1 MKKNLLSLSCA
12 ALLASGF
19 STVSAGSDWSL
30 SGNVA
35 LTSDYV
41 YRGYTQTDA
50 EPAIQG
56 GFDLK
61 HAKGFLIGGWG
72 SNVESD
78 PNAAPAVNYDGANL
92 ELDTYLGWSG
102 KVSDSGLEATIK
114 AVRYNYPDTRIDAYN
129 TNEYSLYLAY
139 DLGPAKVKAGFNYSD
154 DYSGYGE
161 ANYWDTEVSIPAG
174 PVTVAL
180 HYGAQRY
187 DDPAQEEYE
196 DFKVGLSGEAA
207 GLGLDLSYYG
217 PHGVDVGGGC
227 PSHTCEERFVFT
239 VSKSF

>member
-1 MKKNLLSLSCA
+1 MKKNLLSLSCV
-12 ALLASGF
+12 ALLVSSL
-19 STVSAGSDWSL
+19 STASAGSDWTL

-50 EPAIQG
+50 EAAIQG
-56 GFDLK
+56 GFDLT
-61 HAKGFLIGGWG
+61 HTKGFLIGAWG

-102 KVSDSGLEATIK
+102 KISDSGLEATIK
-114 AVRYNYPDTRIDAYN
+114 AVRYHYPGTHYDPYN
-129 TNEYSLYLAY
+129 TNEYSFYLAY
-139 DLGPAKVKAGFNYSD
+139 DFGPAKVKAGLNYSD
-154 DYSGYGE
+154 DYSGYGK
-161 ANYWDTEVSIPAG
+161 ADYWDTEVSIPAG
-174 PVTVAL
+174 PVKVAL

-196 DFKVGLSGEAA
+196 DYKVGLSGEAA

-217 PHGVDVGGGC
+217 TSDVDTEGGC
-227 PSHTCEERFVFT
+227 TSHTCGERLVFT
-239 VSKSF
+239 LSKSF

>member
-1 MKKNLLSLSCA
+1 MKKNFLSLSCA

-61 HAKGFLIGGWG
+61 HTGGFLAGVWG

-78 PNAAPAVNYDGANL
+78 PNSLGTNYDGANL

-102 KVSDSGLEATIK
+102 KVGGSGLEATVK
-114 AVRYNYPDTRIDAYN
+114 AVRYHYPDTNYDPYN
-129 TNEYSLYLAY
+129 SNEYSLYLAY
-139 DLGPAKVKAGFNYSD
+139 DLGPAKVKAGYNYSD

-161 ANYWDTEVSIPAG
+161 ASYWDSEVSIPAG
-174 PVTVAL
+174 PVTLAF

-196 DFKVGLSGEAA
+196 DFKAGLSGEAA

-217 PHGVDVGGGC
+217 THGVDVEGGC
-227 PSHTCEERFVFT
+227 TSHTCEERFVFT